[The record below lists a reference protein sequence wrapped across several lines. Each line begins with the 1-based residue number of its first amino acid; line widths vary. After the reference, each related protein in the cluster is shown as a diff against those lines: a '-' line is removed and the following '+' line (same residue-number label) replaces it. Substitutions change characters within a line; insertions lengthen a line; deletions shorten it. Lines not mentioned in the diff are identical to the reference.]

1 MWFVLV
7 CVACS
12 TQLMGTVPGSD
23 YFLLIAVYV
32 VTLDRGMSV
41 CVCVEWGLSRC
52 NRLYYTP
59 TQTIPGVKPG

>member
-1 MWFVLV
+1 
-7 CVACS
+7 
-12 TQLMGTVPGSD
+12 MGTVPGSD